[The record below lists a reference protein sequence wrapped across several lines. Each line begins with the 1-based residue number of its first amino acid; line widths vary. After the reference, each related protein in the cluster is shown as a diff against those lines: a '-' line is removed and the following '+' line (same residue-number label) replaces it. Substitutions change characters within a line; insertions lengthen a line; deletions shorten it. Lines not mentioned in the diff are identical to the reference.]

1 MKCFLLPDLVL
12 SNAIWSDQGQCDPAL
27 RDLMRSDPMRPDPG
41 LSDLMRSDLMRLD
54 PGLSEDF
61 GTIIPKSKI
70 WSWNHEPEVR
80 NPASQA
86 RRPQSK
92 IISSF
97 IWNRMF
103 VTK

>member
-1 MKCFLLPDLVL
+1 
-12 SNAIWSDQGQCDPAL
+12 
-27 RDLMRSDPMRPDPG
+27 MRPDPG

-54 PGLSEDF
+54 PGLSDLMRSDPGLPEDF

-86 RRPQSK
+86 RRPQSR